1 MTVMTGR
8 RAERRWRR
16 EERKRRG
23 ADFADI
29 HSKNISIQ
37 PQQSSAAAWITAH
50 QPVCCCCR
58 LRWRPS
64 SSLVCRSTLGVSG
77 IHRQHRLRY
86 SNVYTH
92 THTHAP
98 VSSAA
103 MTRSVN
109 RLRAK
114 VHALTRGGLLPCNQ
128 TVLFESITSH

>member
-92 THTHAP
+92 THA
-98 VSSAA
+98 
-103 MTRSVN
+103 RSGVFDGYDKK
-109 RLRAK
+109 R
-114 VHALTRGGLLPCNQ
+114 
-128 TVLFESITSH
+128 